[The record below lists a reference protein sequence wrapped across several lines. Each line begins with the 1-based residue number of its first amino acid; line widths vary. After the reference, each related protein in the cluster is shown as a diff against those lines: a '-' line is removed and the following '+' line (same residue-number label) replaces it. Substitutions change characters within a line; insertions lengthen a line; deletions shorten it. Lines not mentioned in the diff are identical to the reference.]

1 MPPGS
6 TMPDVPPDPAQRD
19 ASPSAGRLVPAVT
32 KYPVAFTFV
41 NDGKEWHGGLN
52 YFRSLFLALQSLPC
66 SSVQPM
72 AFIGMKADP
81 AAYQLPVN
89 VQIVR
94 DSVFDRLSPKWILNK
109 LAAKY
114 LGGPWLA
121 NHALLRHGA
130 ELVSHGSPSRDVAI
144 RTIAWIPDF
153 QHLHLPHFFPPDEL
167 RARGK
172 LYQQLVEQSTLVI
185 VSSESARKDLH
196 RFAPRFAH
204 KARVL
209 RFCAVRPDV
218 EASTSLD
225 LGSTYGLGAPY
236 FYIPN
241 QAWAHKNHVTVVRAL
256 AELATEYPNVKVVCS
271 GSLADYR
278 NPNHIE
284 SLRSEIAQRG
294 LAQRFV
300 LLGIVPYSHVARLML
315 NSVAVINPSLFEGWS
330 TTVEEAKALG
340 VPLILS
346 DIEVHR
352 EQCEHGEATF
362 FEPLVPSEL
371 ADRMRSV
378 LSAHQ
383 SSSVKA
389 DPRAALDRHRLRT
402 VEFALAYERIVAE
415 LRDMARAA

>member
-1 MPPGS
+1 M
-6 TMPDVPPDPAQRD
+6 
-19 ASPSAGRLVPAVT
+19 SAVA

-66 SSVQPM
+66 SSLQPI

-81 AAYQLPVN
+81 ASYQFPPN
-89 VQIVR
+89 VQVVR
-94 DSVFDRLSPKWILNK
+94 DSVFDRLSPKWVLNK

-114 LGGPWLA
+114 LGAPRLA
-121 NHALLRHGA
+121 NRVLLRHGA
-130 ELVSHGSPSRDVAI
+130 ALVSHGSLPSRDAAI

-167 RARGK
+167 RARGD
-172 LYQQLVEQSTLVI
+172 LYHQLVEQSTLVI
-185 VSSESARKDLH
+185 VSSESARKDLY
-196 RFAPRFAH
+196 RFAPQFAD

-209 RFCAVRPDV
+209 RFCAVRPNV
-218 EASTSLD
+218 EASTSVD
-225 LGSTYGLGAPY
+225 LASTYGLEAPY

-241 QAWAHKNHVTVVRAL
+241 QAWAHKNHVTAVRAL
-256 AELATEYPNVKVVCS
+256 AELATEYPDVKVVCS

-278 NPNHIE
+278 NPDHVE
-284 SLRSEIAQRG
+284 ALRSEIAQRG

-315 NSVAVINPSLFEGWS
+315 NSMAVINPSLFEGWS

-346 DIEVHR
+346 DIDVHR

-362 FEPLVPSEL
+362 FDPLVPSAL
-371 ADRMRSV
+371 AARMRSM
-378 LSAHQ
+378 LSAHR
-383 SSSVKA
+383 SSSLRA
-389 DPRAALDRHRLRT
+389 DPRAALDRHRLRAA
-402 VEFALAYERIVAE
+402 EFALAYERIVAE
-415 LRDMARAA
+415 LRGTAQTA